1 MDQFTYA
8 PLTGEN
14 FGPRSLDKFTRRQH
28 VKQCWR
34 REGGALVLRPVEYI
48 ETWTAA
54 ERRGVA
60 AEVLA
65 AVHTG
70 GAAFGAFRSG
80 EVAGFA
86 ALSGKRLG
94 SRGQYADLTLFYVS
108 APFRG
113 RGVDRQSG
121 V

>member
-48 ETWTAA
+48 
-54 ERRGVA
+54 
-60 AEVLA
+60 
-65 AVHTG
+65 
-70 GAAFGAFRSG
+70 
-80 EVAGFA
+80 
-86 ALSGKRLG
+86 
-94 SRGQYADLTLFYVS
+94 
-108 APFRG
+108 
-113 RGVDRQSG
+113 
-121 V
+121 